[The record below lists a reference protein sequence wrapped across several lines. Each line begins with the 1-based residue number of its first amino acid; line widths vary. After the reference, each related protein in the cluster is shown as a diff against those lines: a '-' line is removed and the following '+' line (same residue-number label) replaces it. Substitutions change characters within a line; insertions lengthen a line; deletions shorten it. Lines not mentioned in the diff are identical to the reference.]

1 MKTPTFGYSPFL
13 CGCVCGESP
22 APAPR
27 RMAQPFMERPSSTLG
42 EVTKVVLGGDD
53 RSWEGASRGTR
64 RSVRGWPAAVAV
76 GAPPDVSVRGIQGL
90 AMKS

>member
-42 EVTKVVLGGDD
+42 EVTKVVLEGDD
-53 RSWEGASRGTR
+53 RSWEGD
-64 RSVRGWPAAVAV
+64 PAGDPAQRQGLAC
-76 GAPPDVSVRGIQGL
+76 GGRHGRPPDVSVRGIQG
-90 AMKS
+90 

>member
-53 RSWEGASRGTR
+53 CSWEGASRGTR
-64 RSVRGWPAAVAV
+64 RSVRG
-76 GAPPDVSVRGIQGL
+76 GRRGRPPDVSVRGIQGL